1 MSLPPILPPDH
12 RPSLRIRLWHL
23 LRRLMPPLTK
33 EERGKVRAQLRDS
46 SAPDFDF
53 FLLVALSSVIATF
66 GLITDSVAVII
77 GAMLVA
83 PLMSPILG
91 LSLATIGGDEILL
104 RDAVSAVARGMLF
117 SIGVAWLLTWSAQV
131 LPFNPIIPNTEL
143 PLQIMM
149 RTHPSPFDLGIA
161 IAGGL
166 AAAFA
171 LAQPGLS
178 AALPGVAIATAL
190 MPPLCTVGIGLALR
204 DWPAAAGAM
213 LLFLTNLAAIA
224 FAGLLIFFILGFRPR
239 GEALMGQR
247 LPRSLMVSAALVA
260 ILVVPL
266 GYVSASFVRQGAED
280 LRIQQTVARA
290 AASYRA
296 ELITL
301 GVERMEDSLHL
312 EITLRSD
319 RAFRYEQ
326 VRSLQEELVTLLQRP
341 LSIAVSVIPS
351 ARLDPLIPP
360 TLTSTWTPGPTPTST
375 YTPTPSI
382 TPRPSA
388 TVTATSSATPTMTP
402 TPTPA
407 RLVLDAATAPGLVL
421 RDAPFGEVITQLW
434 FNTEVVLLPG
444 RVIDGGLVWI
454 KVMDPRGQIGW
465 IPESFTRVI
474 TLTPTVTSTRAPT
487 STAGPA
493 GEG

>member
-1 MSLPPILPPDH
+1 
-12 RPSLRIRLWHL
+12 
-23 LRRLMPPLTK
+23 MPPLTK

-46 SAPDFDF
+46 STPDFDF

-66 GLITDSVAVII
+66 GLITDSAAVII

-104 RDAVSAVARGMLF
+104 RDAVTAVARGMLF
-117 SIGVAWLLTWSAQV
+117 SIGVSWLLTWSAQL
-131 LPFNPIIPNTEL
+131 LPFNPIIPNTSL
-143 PLQIMM
+143 PVQIMT

-161 IAGGL
+161 VAGGL

-190 MPPLCTVGIGLALR
+190 MPPLCTVGIGMALR
-204 DWPAAAGAM
+204 DWPVAGGAM

-239 GEALMGQR
+239 GEALMGGR
-247 LPRSLMVSAALVA
+247 MPRSLMVSAALVA
-260 ILVVPL
+260 ILVAPL

-280 LRIQQTVARA
+280 LRIQQTVAQLA
-290 AASYRA
+290 LNYRA
-296 ELITL
+296 ELISL
-301 GVERMEDSLHL
+301 GVERGEENLHL

-319 RAFRYEQ
+319 RTFRLEQ
-326 VRSLQEELVTLLQRP
+326 VRALQEELATQLQRP

-360 TLTSTWTPGPTPTST
+360 TFTSTWTPGPTPTST
-375 YTPTPSI
+375 FTPTPSR
-382 TPRPSA
+382 TPSPSP
-388 TVTATSSATPTMTP
+388 TTTATASLTPTESP

-407 RLVLDAATAPGLVL
+407 RLILEAAAAPGLVL
-421 RDAPFGEVITQLW
+421 RDAPFGDVVAQLW

-444 RVIDGGLVWI
+444 RLIDGGLVWI
-454 KVMDPRGQIGW
+454 NVMDPRGQIGW
-465 IPESFTRVI
+465 IPESFARVI
-474 TLTPTVTSTRAPT
+474 TLTPTPSATPT
-487 STAGPA
+487 PTATASPVDL
-493 GEG
+493 E